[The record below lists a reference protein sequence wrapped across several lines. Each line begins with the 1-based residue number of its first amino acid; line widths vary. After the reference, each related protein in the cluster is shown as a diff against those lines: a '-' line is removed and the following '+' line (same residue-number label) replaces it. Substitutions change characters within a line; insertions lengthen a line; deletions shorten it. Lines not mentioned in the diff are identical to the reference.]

1 MRNGGTWSVQVMM
14 AHFKGS
20 PEIKVIIIV
29 NRLFYISTLRISN
42 IAVYSPKDGRAWLST
57 VWHHRWWLQE
67 IALLL
72 IINILQI
79 FVIMHIR
86 FSICSNFIQNFK
98 QSVVSQ
104 VFLKS
109 FRPYWNFLL
118 LELVALSSNI
128 SFDIAFHY
136 HI

>member
-1 MRNGGTWSVQVMM
+1 MGG
-14 AHFKGS
+14 HD
-20 PEIKVIIIV
+20 KVLYDI
-29 NRLFYISTLRISN
+29 T
-42 IAVYSPKDGRAWLST
+42 GG
-57 VWHHRWWLQE
+57 LQE

-86 FSICSNFIQNFK
+86 FSICSNFIQNLK

-109 FRPYWNFLL
+109 FQPY
-118 LELVALSSNI
+118 
-128 SFDIAFHY
+128 
-136 HI
+136 